1 MNMGHKPDR
10 FNEIDLLRGIA
21 CIAVVLFHYL
31 SRAPLA
37 GWMPGALHQVSNA
50 LAQYGYLGV
59 HLFFMISG
67 FVILLSARGAS
78 PRSFVA
84 SRISR
89 LYPAFW
95 AAASLTAATTWLT
108 GDSRFM
114 VSASTYLV
122 NLTMFP
128 HWFKVGYV
136 DGAYWSLAVELHFYI
151 YVWLALRFKLFAR
164 IDLLLAAWLAV
175 SAINAIR
182 PMYPV
187 EFWLNAKWAPLF
199 VAGGVCYLVRT
210 QGMSKLRTLMLIAS
224 FGLAIYYAVREITFE
239 SSHGVGLSASTVIVI
254 ISSFYGV
261 FVAIAMNKWHLG
273 TYRIVGIMG
282 ALTYPVYLLHSNIG
296 FVVYNKL
303 FAMTQSFAASLVIT
317 TLLVL
322 AMAWAV
328 HCYVERAFAPRLRR
342 YIGTEPDQSRRE
354 NGVPTSKNQ

>member
-1 MNMGHKPDR
+1 MDHKPDR
-10 FNEIDLLRGIA
+10 FNEIDLLRGVA
-21 CIAVVLFHYL
+21 CIAVVFFHYL
-31 SRAPLA
+31 SRAPIA
-37 GWMPGALHQVSNA
+37 GWMPGALHPMSNA
-50 LAQYGYLGV
+50 FAQYGYLGV

-95 AAASLTAATTWLT
+95 AAASLTAAATWIS
-108 GDSRFM
+108 GDTRFM
-114 VSASTYLV
+114 VSPSTYLI

-151 YVWLALRFKLFAR
+151 FVWLALRFKLYTR
-164 IDLLLAAWLAV
+164 IDLLLAAWLAI

-187 EFWLNAKWAPLF
+187 EFWLNAIWAPLF
-199 VAGGVCYLVRT
+199 VAGGVCYLIRT
-210 QGMSKLRTLMLIAS
+210 QGISWLRAFMLIAS
-224 FGLAIYYAVREITFE
+224 YGLAIHYAVGEISAE
-239 SSHGVGLSASTVIVI
+239 SSRDIALSASTITVI
-254 ISSFYGV
+254 ISGFYGV
-261 FVAIAMNKWHLG
+261 FIAIAINKWHLG
-273 TYRIVGIMG
+273 AYRIVGIMG

-296 FVVYNKL
+296 FVVYSKL
-303 FAMTQSFAASLVIT
+303 FATTQSFAASLVIT
-317 TLLVL
+317 VFLVL

-328 HCYVERAFAPRLRR
+328 QYYVERVFAPRLRR
-342 YIGTEPDQSRRE
+342 YISKEPDQSRHK
-354 NGVPTSKNQ
+354 NGVPVSKNQ